1 MSTKV
6 SATPG
11 LTGNQLKLLAMLT
24 MTIDHIGF
32 VLLPQ
37 YEILRILGRLSMPI
51 YAFLIAEGCRY
62 TRNRGRYLL
71 SMVLLAAV
79 CQLVSFVATGS
90 LYQCILVTF
99 SLSIL
104 LIWLLERSVRKPTAG
119 TVAAAVAGVALA
131 WFVCDGIPV
140 LLPGT
145 DYGVDYGFLG
155 VLLPLFVFF
164 GRKKW
169 EKLVLAALGLGL
181 LCIDLGGIQWY
192 AMAALLP
199 LAFYSGQRGKKSVK
213 YLFYI
218 YYPAHIAALYLIA
231 MFL

>member
-1 MSTKV
+1 METKT
-6 SATPG
+6 AR
-11 LTGNQLKLLAMLT
+11 TGFLSGNALKLIAALS
-24 MTIDHIGF
+24 MTIDHIGVVF
-32 VLLPQ
+32 FPRTAW
-37 YEILRILGRLSMPI
+37 LRIVGRLALPI
-51 YAFLIAEGCRY
+51 FAFMIAEGCRY

-99 SLSIL
+99 SFSIL
-104 LIWLLERSVRKPTAG
+104 LIWLLGRSVRKPTAG